1 MQPRLP
7 PVIDRLPA
15 EADRPPPPGAV
26 LPRPGAGSVGMPVPA
41 ARQSSFQQP

>member
-15 EADRPPPPGAV
+15 EADRPPPLGAV
-26 LPRPGAGSVGMPVPA
+26 LPRPGAGSVGMQGPPA
-41 ARQSSFQQP
+41 RPLSLQQP